1 MITHAGGED
10 QQAAAV
16 FMRLM
21 VTWLTQ
27 CEASVATFMGNSANI
42 PFIVDIIT
50 ARYRQFCPSYV
61 LSWSPFLDERPFR
74 LLCRVS

>member
-1 MITHAGGED
+1 MLIVLENAGGED

-16 FMRLM
+16 LMRLL

-27 CEASVATFMGNSANI
+27 CEASVATFMGNSGNI

-50 ARYRQFCPSYV
+50 ARSCLAP
-61 LSWSPFLDERPFR
+61 
-74 LLCRVS
+74 